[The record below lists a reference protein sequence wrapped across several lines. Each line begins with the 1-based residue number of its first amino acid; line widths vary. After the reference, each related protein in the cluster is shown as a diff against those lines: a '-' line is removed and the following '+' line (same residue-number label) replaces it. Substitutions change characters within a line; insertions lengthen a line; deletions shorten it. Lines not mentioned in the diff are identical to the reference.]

1 MGFMNLT
8 LNASRFFQ
16 VLFLLCT
23 SGAPAFANP
32 RLPHLFSEHMVLQRE
47 VSIPVWGSADPGEAI
62 RVKLG
67 GVTGETVAAPDGKW
81 NLALPAMPAGGPF
94 LLEVRGKRTL
104 QIKDVMIGE
113 VWVASGQSNMTYA
126 LSIAATAAE
135 ALPKA
140 NDPGLR
146 FFTVPKRISLVAQP
160 DTLPAAWE
168 ICSTDT
174 AKNFSAVAYFF
185 ARELRN
191 ALHVPVGVIL
201 SAWPGTAAEEW
212 TPPLPLHRAPM
223 LRPIVER
230 WDAYIPAE
238 KSLAANGGRFF
249 LEFDQFELLPSAP
262 RAVPVAFSKF
272 DAGSSRVSTGG
283 TWQYTWQD
291 APDSSFSLVAPGAN
305 GKGYAAKISGTLTG
319 ANDSHWEVR
328 FHSDGSTEDLSAF
341 TGVRFQVRGD
351 GSFFFQ
357 TLQPDITDWD
367 NYGTK
372 VQHVTPSW
380 RPVTILFKDLGQG
393 GWGVQRDL
401 TLDRLSGFSIGIM
414 PKQGF
419 LSRPPSGLFQAMIAP
434 LVRFPIRGAIWYQGE
449 GNTRRAFQY
458 RTLLPALIQGWRSAW
473 REPDF
478 PFLIVQLPNQGYS
491 EEFADSWWAE
501 LREAQLFTAKTL
513 PNTGLA
519 VTIDVGEAANLH
531 PPRKEEIGDRLAL
544 WALANTYGE
553 KREYS
558 GPLYESMRV
567 EGNSIRLAFRHVGKG
582 LELRGASPTAFI
594 VAGADKK
601 FHRGMARIEGDTI
614 VVSSPDIAAPVAVRY
629 AWEDSPA
636 STLFNKDGLPASPF
650 RTDDWPGITIA
661 NR

>member
-1 MGFMNLT
+1 MDLNF
-8 LNASRFFQ
+8 NASWLVQ
-16 VLFLLCT
+16 VLFLFCVF
-23 SGAPAFANP
+23 GGPAFANP
-32 RLPHLFSEHMVLQRE
+32 SLPHLFSDHMVLQRD
-47 VSIPVWGSADPGEAI
+47 VPIPVWGSADPGETI
-62 RVKLG
+62 RVALG
-67 GVTGETVAAPDGKW
+67 GATVQTVAASDRRW
-81 NLALPAMPAGGPF
+81 SLALPAMPAGGPF
-94 LLEVRGKRTL
+94 LLEIRGKRTL
-104 QIKDVMIGE
+104 QIKDVVIGE

-146 FFTVPKRISLVAQP
+146 FFTVPKSISLTAQA

-174 AKNFSAVAYFF
+174 AKKFSAVAYFF
-185 ARELRN
+185 ARDLRE

-212 TPPLPLHRAPM
+212 TPPLPLHREPK
-223 LRPIVER
+223 LQPIVAR
-230 WDAYIPAE
+230 WDAYTAAE
-238 KSLAANGGRFF
+238 KSLAVDGGKVS
-249 LEFDQFELLPSAP
+249 LEFDQFELLPVASGAL
-262 RAVPVAFSKF
+262 PVAFSKF

-283 TWQYTWQD
+283 TWEYSWRE
-291 APDSSFSLVAPGAN
+291 APHSSFSLAAPGAN
-305 GKGYAAKISGTLTG
+305 GKGYAARISGTLTH
-319 ANDSHWEVR
+319 ANDSRWEVR

-341 TGVRFQVRGD
+341 SGVRFHVRGD
-351 GSFFFQ
+351 GSFFFE
-357 TLQPDITDWD
+357 TLQPNITDWD
-367 NYGTK
+367 NYATK
-372 VQHVTPSW
+372 LQHATPGW
-380 RPVTILFKDLGQG
+380 QPVTVWFKDLRQD
-393 GWGVQRDL
+393 GWGVQHDL
-401 TLDRLSGFSIGIM
+401 ALDRLSGFSIWIL

-419 LSRPPSGLFQAMIAP
+419 LARPPSGLYQGMIAP
-434 LVRFPIRGAIWYQGE
+434 LLRYPIRGAIWYQGE

-473 REPDF
+473 HEPDF
-478 PFLIVQLPNQGYS
+478 PFLIVQLPNQGRS

-501 LREAQLFTAKTL
+501 LREAQLFSAKTL

-567 EGNSIRLAFRHVGKG
+567 EGNSIRLAFRHVGSG
-582 LELRGASPTAFI
+582 LELRGDSPMAFL
-594 VAGADKK
+594 VAGDDKK
-601 FHRGMARIEGDTI
+601 FHRAVARVDGGTI
-614 VVSSPDIAAPVAVRY
+614 LVSSPEVTSPVAVRY
-629 AWEDSPA
+629 AWADSPA
-636 STLFNKDGLPASPF
+636 STLFNKNGLPASPF
-650 RTDDWPGITIA
+650 RTDDWPGVTVA

>member
-1 MGFMNLT
+1 MD
-8 LNASRFFQ
+8 LNSKVFRLFQ
-16 VLFLLCT
+16 VLSLLCVF
-23 SGAPAFANP
+23 SGPAFANP
-32 RLPHLFSEHMVLQRE
+32 SLPHLFSDHMVLQRD
-47 VSIPVWGSADPGEAI
+47 VPISVWGSADPGEAI
-62 RVKLG
+62 RVTLG
-67 GVTGETVAAPDGKW
+67 GSSRQAVATADGRW
-81 NLALPAMPAGGPF
+81 SVALPAMPAGGPF
-94 LLEVRGKRTL
+94 LLEIRGKRTL

-126 LSIAATAAE
+126 LSIAMTAAE

-146 FFTVPKRISLVAQP
+146 FFTVPKRVSLAAQA

-174 AKNFSAVAYFF
+174 AKKFSAVAYFF
-185 ARELRN
+185 VRDLRK

-212 TPPLPLHRAPM
+212 TPPLLLHREPM
-223 LRPIVER
+223 LQPIVAR
-230 WDAYIPAE
+230 WDAHTAAE
-238 KSLAANGGRFF
+238 KSPSVNGGKFS
-249 LEFDQFELLPSAP
+249 LEFDQFELLPAASGAS
-262 RAVPVAFSKF
+262 PVAFSKF
-272 DAGSSRVSTGG
+272 DAASSRVSTGG
-283 TWQYTWQD
+283 TWEYSWPE

-305 GKGYAAKISGTLTG
+305 GKGYAARISGTLTG
-319 ANDSHWEVR
+319 ASDSRWEVR
-328 FHSDGSTEDLSAF
+328 FHSDGSPEDLSAF
-341 TGVRFQVRGD
+341 SGVRFQARGD

-357 TLQPDITDWD
+357 TLQPNITDWD
-367 NYGTK
+367 NYATK
-372 VQHVTPSW
+372 LQHVTPGW
-380 RPVTILFKDLGQG
+380 QPVTVWFKDLRQD
-393 GWGVQRDL
+393 GWGVQHDL
-401 TLDRLSGFSIGIM
+401 TLDRLSGFSIGIL

-419 LSRPPSGLFQAMIAP
+419 VPRPPSGLFQGMIAP
-434 LVRFPIRGAIWYQGE
+434 LVRYPIRGAIWYQGE

-473 REPDF
+473 HEPDF

-513 PNTGLA
+513 PHTGLA

-567 EGNSIRLAFRHVGKG
+567 EGNSIRLAFQHVGNG
-582 LELRGASPTAFI
+582 LELRGESPAAFI
-594 VAGADKK
+594 VAGSDKK
-601 FHRGMARIEGDTI
+601 FHRGIARVEGDNI
-614 VVSSPDIAAPVAVRY
+614 IVSSPEVAAPVAVRY
-629 AWEDSPA
+629 AWADSPA